1 MKLKLSYILAVLCW
15 SVFVADAQVLKDSS
29 ARKVILTL
37 KQVVEMA
44 RTTSPDAVAA
54 RHTFRSAYWSYRS
67 FRADYLPSVAISS
80 NPELTRT
87 ISKVTLPD
95 GTDKYVRQN
104 MLTVDGAVTIKQ
116 NLALTG
122 GSFFIESTIQRMKL
136 YDAKSVSFRTSP
148 IVVGYSQSLFGYNS
162 LKWDRK
168 IEPLR
173 YREAKKAYAETLELV
188 AANAVRKFFALAGAQ
203 WDYEIACFNYANA
216 DTLYQFAK
224 GRYNI
229 GTITENELLQL
240 EVNRLT
246 ESTNR
251 MDAIIEMD
259 DCRQALCSLLGLDK
273 DMVVEVVTDTEI
285 PHFQVQP
292 EEAFR
297 LFSLNSPDVEAIERK
312 LIESRSS
319 VAQARSSAGL
329 KADLYIQCGL
339 SQTGTT
345 VAEAYQEPLDQQ
357 RVSIGISLPVLDWGK
372 GRGKVK
378 VARSRQDLIE
388 IQVQQERN
396 DLEMNVRKLVMQFNL
411 QFERVGIALK
421 TDVTARRRYDVAR
434 KLYLLGKSSVL
445 DLNASISE
453 KDRASRNFLSALSTY
468 WNLYYMLR
476 SLTLF
481 DFEHKRKITREMDEV
496 IKGM

>member
-1 MKLKLSYILAVLCW
+1 M
-15 SVFVADAQVLKDSS
+15 DDSIPKIS
-29 ARKVILTL
+29 LTL

-44 RTTSPDAVAA
+44 RANSPDAVAA
-54 RHTFRSAYWSYRS
+54 RHTFLSAYWNYRS
-67 FRADYLPSVAISS
+67 FKANYLPVLSLSS

-104 MLTVDGAVTIKQ
+104 MLTVDGAITIKQ
-116 NLALTG
+116 NVALTG
-122 GSFFIESTIQRMKL
+122 GSFFVESAIQRMKL
-136 YDAKSVSFRTSP
+136 YDSRLVSFRTSP

-173 YREAKKAYAETLELV
+173 YREAKKAYFETLELV
-188 AANAVRKFFALAGAQ
+188 AADAVRKFFALAGAQ
-203 WDYEIACFNYANA
+203 LDYEMASFNYANA

-273 DMVVEVVTDTEI
+273 ERIVEVVTDMDI

-297 LFSLNSPDVEAIERK
+297 LFSLNSPDVESMARR
-312 LIESRSS
+312 LIEGRSS
-319 VAQARSSAGL
+319 VAQAKSNAGL
-329 KADLYIQCGL
+329 KADLYVQCGL
-339 SQTGTT
+339 SQTGVT
-345 VAEAYQEPLDQQ
+345 VSEAYQNPLDQQ
-357 RVSIGISLPVLDWGK
+357 QVSVGISLPLLDWGK

-388 IQVQQERN
+388 IQVKQEKN
-396 DLEMNVRKLVMQFNL
+396 DLEMNVRKIVMQFNL
-411 QFERVGIALK
+411 QFERVEIAIK
-421 TDVTARRRYDVAR
+421 TDATASRRYDVAR
-434 KLYLLGKSSVL
+434 RLYLLGKSSVL
-445 DLNASISE
+445 DLNASINE
-453 KDRASRNFLSALSTY
+453 KDRASRGFLSALSTY

-476 SLTLF
+476 SMTLY
-481 DFEHKRKITREMDEV
+481 DFEHQREIGGEICSLKIMDER
-496 IKGM
+496 